1 VVEFDGRKMCIYEY
15 SFMKSKHS
23 CLKQITELDN
33 CNKRISHTEN
43 DCGLL

>member
-1 VVEFDGRKMCIYEY
+1 MEENVYIRIFF
-15 SFMKSKHS
+15 FMKSRHS

-43 DCGLL
+43 DCCLL